1 MKTQLLLTALLA
13 VGLAGC
19 QTNPVSGRTQL
30 VLVSE
35 EQAQA
40 SSAQA
45 YAQTVNAAQQKGK
58 LSTDAVLNAR
68 VKRITDRLIVQAGNH
83 VSAQPQLEVVGRGDR
98 RAHAQCLV
106 HAGRQDGDLHRHHP
120 QAKSLRR

>member
-1 MKTQLLLTALLA
+1 MKTRLLLTALLA
-13 VGLAGC
+13 ASLAGC

-45 YAQTVNAAQQKGK
+45 YAQTVNAA
-58 LSTDAVLNAR
+58 
-68 VKRITDRLIVQAGNH
+68 
-83 VSAQPQLEVVGRGDR
+83 
-98 RAHAQCLV
+98 
-106 HAGRQDGDLHRHHP
+106 
-120 QAKSLRR
+120 